1 MTMTGFDAAGKFSG
15 FFPGFEPTPATT
27 ADNTGGMSSGR
38 GGNLSD
44 QYKSYLDRGID
55 SNTALKLI
63 ELENEGKDD
72 LSMRELLEFSFDP
85 ERQGKLLALK
95 NEFEAERMAQAAPY
109 NLMYQLPKTIMQGA
123 MLPATIALGGSNR
136 VAEGLARM
144 GGIQMGGA
152 SPNAGSRYFGSFG

>member
-72 LSMRELLEFSFDP
+72 LSMRELLEFGFDP

-144 GGIQMGGA
+144 GGIQTVGA
-152 SPNAGSRYFGSFG
+152 SPNPGSRYFGSFG